1 MCLPPVSLS
10 PGWDE
15 TSLCLSKRLSQI
27 SGRSVSL
34 SYKTTAF
41 CMGPSAHKI
50 LCVPLKSEVFISL
63 SPVGLLQ
70 LSSIDLQRQMLWE
83 LIFPVPDPWAGDP
96 NMGLRTLSPMGQ
108 PLQYTYYPVCGL
120 LHWGLWDLVRSQA
133 CPIYLSPCDSCVSSV
148 VDALCY

>member
-50 LCVPLKSEVFISL
+50 LCVPLKSEVFISF

-96 NMGLRTLSPMGQ
+96 NMGSELS
-108 PLQYTYYPVCGL
+108 V
-120 LHWGLWDLVRSQA
+120 LWDSLCNIPNILFVGCSIEGYGIWLDHKHVLS
-133 CPIYLSPCDSCVSSV
+133 IYLLVILVC
-148 VDALCY
+148 LQW